1 MTPQVIAA
9 AAVQAALS
17 FAEKKADSLWSKL
30 GDEAEKLFYPK
41 TYRFKERNSKYKSA
55 MSSLLKSAQDAAKAG
70 DYVSAQAIAQTAQV
84 LSSQPPYKDW
94 GQISGAKA
102 QLVLQASQMAAA
114 YASKAGTQI
123 AQGVGGTFRPGAS
136 PTWIYAALAAGALL
150 LLARRSPRERQA
162 EEVSE

>member
-84 LSSQPPYKDW
+84 LSSQPPYKA
-94 GQISGAKA
+94 SGEPFD
-102 QLVLQASQMAAA
+102 LVLLRHGS
-114 YASKAGTQI
+114 TQH
-123 AQGVGGTFRPGAS
+123 
-136 PTWIYAALAAGALL
+136 
-150 LLARRSPRERQA
+150 
-162 EEVSE
+162 